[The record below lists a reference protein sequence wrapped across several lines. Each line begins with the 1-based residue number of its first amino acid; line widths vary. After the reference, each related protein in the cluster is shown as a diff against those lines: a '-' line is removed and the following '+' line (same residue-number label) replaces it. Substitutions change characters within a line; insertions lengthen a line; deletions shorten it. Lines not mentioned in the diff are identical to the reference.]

1 MVLKLFKTKSAPN
14 VVSKS
19 LSEVVSF
26 DEVIFKED
34 TSLLNPTVIINGVSN
49 SSSYTIEDIGKCNYF
64 SIPKVDRYYF
74 ITDIVM
80 LHGGRVAISG
90 KVDPLMSFKTDILSS
105 TQLIV
110 RQEKKTNNYLIDT
123 EIPLSSKK
131 QIIEHEFGDAISDSG
146 YYIIA
151 INGGS
156 WKWNSKY

>member
-14 VVSKS
+14 VVRKS
-19 LSEVVSF
+19 LSEVVTF

-49 SSSYTIEDIGKCNYF
+49 SSSYTIEDIGKSNYF

-74 ITDIVM
+74 ITDIVL
-80 LHGGRVAISG
+80 LHGGCVAISG
-90 KVDPLMSFKTDILSS
+90 KVDPLMSFKTDIIAS

-123 EIPLSSKK
+123 DIPLSSKK
-131 QIIEHEFGDAISDSG
+131 QIIEHEFGDSIEDNG
-146 YYIIA
+146 YYILA
-151 INGGS
+151 VNGG
-156 WKWNSKY
+156 N

>member
-14 VVSKS
+14 VVRKS
-19 LSEVVSF
+19 LTDVVTF

-49 SSSYTIEDIGKCNYF
+49 SCTYTIEDIGKCNYF

-90 KVDPLMSFKTDILSS
+90 KVDPLMSFKTDILAS

-123 EIPLSSKK
+123 DIPLSSKK
-131 QIIEHEFGDAISDSG
+131 QIIEHEFGDSIADGG
-146 YYIIA
+146 YYILA
-151 INGGS
+151 VNGG
-156 WKWNSKY
+156 N

>member
-14 VVSKS
+14 VVRKS
-19 LSEVVSF
+19 LTEVVTF

-49 SSSYTIEDIGKCNYF
+49 SSTYTIEDIGKCNYF

-90 KVDPLMSFKTDILSS
+90 KVDPLMSFKTDILASA
-105 TQLIV
+105 QLIV

-123 EIPLSSKK
+123 DIPLSSKK
-131 QIIEHEFGDAISDSG
+131 QIIEHEFGDSIADGG
-146 YYIIA
+146 YYILA
-151 INGGS
+151 VNGG
-156 WKWNSKY
+156 N